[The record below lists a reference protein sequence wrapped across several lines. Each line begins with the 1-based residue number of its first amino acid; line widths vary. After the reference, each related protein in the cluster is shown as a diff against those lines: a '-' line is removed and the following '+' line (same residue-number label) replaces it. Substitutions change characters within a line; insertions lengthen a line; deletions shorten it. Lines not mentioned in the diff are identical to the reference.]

1 MFLFICLVTHD
12 NGMSHPKEAVEF
24 LNGVSIVLKAH
35 AITTHGQA
43 KVTGIGNAL
52 GLLRTRPQ
60 KSTQP
65 SGSDVLLVVNDR
77 QYSNTH

>member
-1 MFLFICLVTHD
+1 MFLFICLVTRG

-24 LNGVSIVLKAH
+24 LIGVSIVLKAH
-35 AITTHGQA
+35 AVTTHGHA
-43 KVTGIGNAL
+43 KVTAIGIAP
-52 GLLRTRPQ
+52 GLVRTRPQ
-60 KSTQP
+60 KSAQP